1 MPFEI
6 PAENLDRRRILV
18 VDDDPGVRKGLRLI
32 LERDYEV
39 SEAESIAQSLTVFDQ
54 QKPDLITLDI
64 RMPGVDGM
72 QGLDIFRHRSETIPI
87 ILISGYHT
95 FELAQEALRL
105 GATDYLTKPFTAEEI
120 RHTVK
125 TALNKVKQDGDAGG
139 DSDGAGFMV
148 RLPVQNLREE
158 DFLSLQHRSHFL
170 AFVQNALSGKERS
183 METISVHEFIK
194 TIGIQF
200 RALRLAENVNY
211 IIERS
216 DSKALIECDMYL
228 LGGALANLALTCMVK
243 TKNDKSPVKMAFTE
257 EKEKLQVFYKKS
269 NLQLPDDL
277 RERFEQWRRNR
288 KTSLRADAAML
299 VLAEKVVQMHN
310 GEIVFDGA
318 FVFGS
323 LLEISLPL
331 KPSTE
336 PTDQTVP
343 SR

>member
-1 MPFEI
+1 MPFEV
-6 PAENLDRRRILV
+6 PVEKPDRRRILV

-32 LERDYEV
+32 LERDYDV
-39 SEAESIAQSLTVFDQ
+39 NEAESIAQSLTVFDQ

-120 RHTVK
+120 RQTVK
-125 TALNKVKQDGDAGG
+125 TALSKAKHDEDPAGDPAQA
-139 DSDGAGFMV
+139 DFMV

-170 AFVQNALSGKERS
+170 AFVQNALSGKERT
-183 METISVHEFIK
+183 METIPVHEFIK
-194 TIGIQF
+194 TIRIQF

-211 IIERS
+211 AIERP
-216 DSKALIECDMYL
+216 DSKARIECDMYL

-243 TKNDKSPVKMAFTE
+243 TRGDKSPVKMVFAE

-269 NLQLPDDL
+269 DLQLPEDL
-277 RERFEQWRRNR
+277 RARFEEWRRNR
-288 KTSLRADAAML
+288 KAILQADVAML
-299 VLAEKVVQMHN
+299 ALAEKVAQLHK
-310 GEIVFDGA
+310 GEIIFDGA
-318 FVFGS
+318 FVSGS

-331 KPSTE
+331 KPPAE
-336 PTDQTVP
+336 PAD
-343 SR
+343 SNS